1 MCESLSAA
9 SETEISTRNIV
20 PPWCSSGRVYERRKP
35 RKVSSREL
43 KSSYPLRENI
53 WEYQN
58 DRSRCRKY
66 KKCSKVPPKGNGRL
80 KLKLLILLTITGLSV
95 NQKPVAVEEE
105 CCYRMKYLTTLLSR
119 SEYVLRPRVD
129 NKCSTVTNRNAIGSY
144 IAGAS
149 VVKGSDTVEW
159 GSRVAL
165 WGVVP
170 LWRAAPP
177 PDTVLALR
185 KPTPADCWPFSG
197 SSGNIEIHLPRSTQV
212 ASISVEHIRPDTAH
226 SAPKDF
232 AVYGILENGTWIKA
246 ADGIYRYNKP
256 AKQYYSLDNRN
267 APLKRIVFRV
277 LSNHGNPKYTCVY
290 RVHLYSNDF
299 MIYN

>member
-1 MCESLSAA
+1 MTKNAFRNTCESLSAGSDA
-9 SETEISTRNIV
+9 EKSTTNIV
-20 PPWCSSGRVYERRKP
+20 PPWCSSGRVYERRNP
-35 RKVSSREL
+35 RKVSTREL

-53 WEYQN
+53 WEYLR
-58 DRSRCRKY
+58 DRSHCKRKF
-66 KKCSKVPPKGNGRL
+66 KKCSKVPPEVK
-80 KLKLLILLTITGLSV
+80 
-95 NQKPVAVEEE
+95 QKPVAVDEE
-105 CCYRMKYLTTLLSR
+105 CCYRMRYLTTLISR
-119 SEYVLRPRVD
+119 SDYALRNTLRIRRTLFT
-129 NKCSTVTNRNAIGSY
+129 SQSYGTVANNRNAIGSY
-144 IAGAS
+144 VAGAS
-149 VVKGSDTVEW
+149 VVKGSDTSEW

-165 WGVVP
+165 WGLVP

-177 PDTVLALR
+177 PDTILALR

-197 SSGNIEIHLPRSTQV
+197 SYGNIEIHLPRLTQV
-212 ASISVEHIRPDTAH
+212 ARVSVEHIRPDTAR

-232 AVYGILENGTWIKA
+232 VIYGILENGTWIKA

-290 RVHLYSNDF
+290 RVHLYSNDC